1 MSETI
6 QEQRRDLELVV
17 RRALA
22 CPRCNGSGTLSG
34 EPRTASSEQN
44 CGLCHGSGL
53 YADETAVSHLVEA
66 LLGDV
71 PSGAPMRAID
81 RPA

>member
-1 MSETI
+1 MSESI
-6 QEQRRDLELVV
+6 QEQRRELELMV

-22 CPRCNGSGTLSG
+22 CPRCNGMGTLSG
-34 EPRTASSEQN
+34 EPRTARSEEN

-53 YADETAVSHLVEA
+53 YADETAVSHLVET
-66 LLGDV
+66 LLGDI
-71 PSGAPMRAID
+71 PSEAPLRAID

>member
-1 MSETI
+1 MSDSI
-6 QEQRRDLELVV
+6 HEQRRDLELMV

-22 CPRCNGSGTLSG
+22 CPRCNGTGTLSG
-34 EPRTASSEQN
+34 EPRTSRADEN

-71 PSGAPMRAID
+71 PSGAPIRAID

>member
-1 MSETI
+1 MSDSI
-6 QEQRRDLELVV
+6 QEQRRDLELIV

-22 CPRCNGSGTLSG
+22 CPRCNGCGTLSG
-34 EPRTASSEQN
+34 EPRTSRAEEN

-53 YADETAVSHLVEA
+53 HADETAVSHLVEA
-66 LLGDV
+66 LLGDI